1 MFGFGKKTGPII
13 GLDINSSTI
22 SVMQLEKTKSDL
34 KISRFASTLTPPEL
48 VREGLLSDPEAV
60 GSAVRELLDSVGL
73 TAKQGTAVASIGIP
87 GQSVVIRLMPVPK
100 GMPNEELND
109 VVRQEA
115 INNLPFPIDEAN
127 LDWCRVPGTG
137 RMDPDGVEREDVL
150 LGAIQ
155 KVIVDGYFRMAET
168 AGIQL
173 GKMDIS
179 SLAAVRALAFA
190 GQVGKEALSL
200 VVNIRQD
207 ATDITLVNKAV
218 PLFSRSVLLGVE
230 TVMEAIQRS
239 INASAEEAKELLP
252 KIQLLGVPTVDP
264 RLGQAA
270 QVTRSVCGDLTAEVG
285 RSLEFYMSQVGMVRV
300 DQVIVCGAGT
310 AIPEID
316 QFIANRLN
324 LNTVVAN
331 PLQGVV
337 YDRNQI
343 RDDMR
348 PYHTMLMGLVVD
360 PAMIN
365 SKTVAI
371 DLNKG
376 GPDADA
382 MGGGGDDDAEEGY
395 EEEVPT
401 PWVKPAA
408 IVGGVALLGVLG
420 AYMYIENVVIPA
432 KDKEIADL
440 ETAVT
445 EAKSKLALLNK
456 TQEDVASLEARKKAL
471 EDIVNHGTPMTAVL
485 QAFKDN
491 IPKGVSIGQV
501 KVLGSNVTV
510 QGATVDFSKVSHLAI
525 NLQGSN
531 MFSNVDVAY
540 IKRHYPS
547 PSNIV
552 YEIDGSLAPDIN
564 SKTVSM
570 DSGSNPDG
578 MPVSSGDGAADISIA
593 SGPRVL
599 NFTSSGVITCQRI
612 KPAVDQA
619 QAKYGSQFQFQTVDM
634 EDPSNAALVKK
645 YQVNTAPTLVF
656 LDAKGEQVE
665 RVQPTDA
672 NAAPLMSACE
682 KLSKQLASKSSTK

>member
-1 MFGFGKKTGPII
+1 MFGFGKKTGPVI

-22 SVMQLEKTKSDL
+22 SVMQLEKTKTDL

-173 GKMDIS
+173 GKLDIS
-179 SLAAVRALAFA
+179 SLAAVRSLAFA
-190 GQVGKEALSL
+190 GQIGKEALSL

-239 INASAEEAKELLP
+239 INASVEEAKELLP

-324 LNTVVAN
+324 LNTVVGN

-376 GPDADA
+376 APGADA
-382 MGGGGDDDAEEGY
+382 AGGDDYEDEEGFV
-395 EEEVPT
+395 EEVPA
-401 PWVKPAA
+401 PWFKPALTVGLIA
-408 IVGGVALLGVLG
+408 LVGVGG
-420 AYMYIENVVIPA
+420 AYAYVENVVLPA

-471 EDIVNHGTPMTAVL
+471 EAIVNHGTPMTAVL
-485 QAFKDN
+485 QSFKDN
-491 IPKGVSIGQV
+491 IPKGVAIGQV

-510 QGATVDFSKVSHLAI
+510 QGSTVDFAKVSHLAI
-525 NLQGSN
+525 NLAGSN

-552 YEIDGSLAPDIN
+552 YQIDGSLSPDIN

-570 DSGSNPDG
+570 DSGSGPDG
-578 MPVSSGDGAADISIA
+578 MPISTGDGSADLSIA

-599 NFTSSGVITCQRI
+599 NFTANGVITCQRI

-619 QAKYGSQFQFQTVDM
+619 QQKYGSQFQFQTVDM
-634 EDPSNAALVKK
+634 EDPANAALVKK
-645 YQVNTAPTLVF
+645 YQVNTAPTLIF